1 MTKARG
7 AADSIGKAGR
17 GASFLLPAFSPY
29 YVPYFPLFLRARAR
43 AHRHTSVYTRP
54 NTHIYIHTYPR
65 SLSFLSSPP
74 PGPPPA
80 PRQPLVLSSFT
91 LHAVLLLASLLVV
104 PRRLSSSSSS
114 SSLLYVRVH
123 ARARVYVRLV
133 SIVVRE
139 VSCRTAP
146 RSRGER
152 AALYVG
158 ERENVF

>member
-29 YVPYFPLFLRARAR
+29 YVPYFPLFLRARTNT
-43 AHRHTSVYTRP
+43 HSHSYTQSNTHTYRHTSTYTRVLFP
-54 NTHIYIHTYPR
+54 
-65 SLSFLSSPP
+65 FCPP
-74 PGPPPA
+74 P
-80 PRQPLVLSSFT
+80 RLRRPLVLSSFI
-91 LHAVLLLASLLVV
+91 LLAVLLLPLLIVPHRLRSLRRYCTYVCTRTCVRV
-104 PRRLSSSSSS
+104 PRLNR
-114 SSLLYVRVH
+114 R
-123 ARARVYVRLV
+123 
-133 SIVVRE
+133 IRE
-139 VSCRTAP
+139 VSCRTAL

>member
-43 AHRHTSVYTRP
+43 AHRHTSIYTRP
-54 NTHIYIHTYPR
+54 NTHIYTRVLFP
-65 SLSFLSSPP
+65 FCPP
-74 PGPPPA
+74 PLVPPPA

-104 PRRLSSSSSS
+104 PRRLSSSSS